1 MKIKSINTKLSILI
15 TGIVALSIAA
25 LVVVVSSMTNSAI
38 FDIQKQNMESVNRK
52 LVQETNSIID
62 LSLLDLKGYAYDQAF
77 HRAFVDTYTRS
88 EVIDSVRLTLQSH
101 GGMIAMAAFDK
112 KGKVVFGLNHNGKDL
127 TGQNVGNTEYIR
139 KVLNG
144 ADSAISEVIKSKD
157 ENKHVVMLAI
167 PMKDATGRLFGGLFV
182 GLDWDKY
189 AHDLI
194 GNITIGESG
203 YAFILDGQGRM
214 LAHKTDQSII
224 LKDMSSYDSVRRSL
238 ASESGFFS
246 YDYEGKEKVQSFM
259 VDPMTGWVVCM
270 SAYVSDLTRAAIH
283 QRNILIVMGTVMTI
297 LLVGVIIFYTRKQVI
312 TPMALIRDFT
322 HEIGQGNFKAELEGV
337 FTCELLDLANN
348 VKHMVAELKNKLG
361 FSEGVLKGMTIPC
374 IVADPH
380 EKALFL
386 NQEFLDLAGQSG
398 SPKDYLGKSVG
409 EVLYRDPSRKT
420 VAGKAIAENRSF
432 FNVEADIKAADGTA
446 HNIQVNTTPLFDLD
460 GQLIGTFTMIVDMTN
475 IKKQQRMI
483 EEKNIVISEAA
494 ASATDISNQVASFS
508 EALSAQIEQSSK
520 GAEEQS
526 FMASEAATAMDE
538 MNSTV
543 FEVAKNASTAA
554 DLADDSQKMA
564 LEGDGMVVKAV
575 KTITEV
581 RDLSEVLR
589 KDMAELG
596 TQAEGIGHIM
606 GVITDIA
613 DQTNLLALN
622 AAIEAARAGEAG
634 RGFAV
639 VADEVRKLA
648 EKTMTATTEVGTYIS
663 QIQSSTRKNIVSA
676 EKSTE
681 SILEVTDLVN
691 QSGDILK
698 EIVNSIS
705 ETSDQVRGIA
715 TASEEQS
722 AASEEISRSTSQINT
737 IAGETSQA
745 MTESAEAVSRMTVL
759 AQELNTTIARM
770 QD

>member
-1 MKIKSINTKLSILI
+1 MKVKSINTKLSILI

-25 LVVVVSSMTNSAI
+25 FVIVVSSMTNTAV
-38 FDIQKQNMESVNRK
+38 FDIQKQNMEILNKK
-52 LVQETNSIID
+52 LVQEADRFVD
-62 LSLLDLKGYAYDQAF
+62 LSLLDLKGYTNNQEYR
-77 HRAFVDTYTRS
+77 RAFVDTY
-88 EVIDSVRLTLQSH
+88 VRGGVVNSLRARIQDH

-112 KGKVVFGLNHNGKDL
+112 KGKVLYGLNSNGKDL
-127 TGQNVGNTEYIR
+127 TGLNVGDREYIR
-139 KVLNG
+139 KILDG
-144 ADSAISEVIKSKD
+144 ADSAISDVIKSKED
-157 ENKHVVMLAI
+157 NKQVVMMAAPL
-167 PMKDATGRLFGGLFV
+167 KDMTGRLFGGFFI
-182 GLDWDKY
+182 GLDWGKY
-189 AHDLI
+189 SHELLDDISIGQNGYAYVLDGDGLIIGHKDDSLI
-194 GNITIGESG
+194 GKN
-203 YAFILDGQGRM
+203 
-214 LAHKTDQSII
+214 
-224 LKDMSSYDSVRRSL
+224 MSSHEFVRKSI
-238 ASESGFFS
+238 ASDSGFIS
-246 YDYEGKEKVQSFM
+246 YDWQGKEKVQSFR
-259 VDPMTGWVVCM
+259 VVPLTGWVVCM
-270 SAYVSDLTRAAIH
+270 SAYVSDLTQAAIH
-283 QRNILIVMGTVMTI
+283 ERNILIVMGLVMTI
-297 LLVGVIIFYTRKQVI
+297 LLVGVIIFSTRKQVI

-348 VKHMVAELKNKLG
+348 VKHMVGELKNKLG

-386 NQEFLDLAGQSG
+386 NQEFLDLAGQPG

-420 VAGKAIAENRSF
+420 VAGKAIAENRAF

-460 GQLIGTFTMIVDMTN
+460 GQLIGTFTMIVDMTS

-554 DLADDSQKMA
+554 DLADESQKRA
-564 LEGDGMVVKAV
+564 LDGENMVVKAV
-575 KTITEV
+575 KTITDV

-596 TQAEGIGHIM
+596 IQAEGIGNIM

-648 EKTMTATTEVGTYIS
+648 EKTMTATTEVGSYIS
-663 QIQSSTRKNIVSA
+663 QIQNSTRKNIASA

-691 QSGDILK
+691 QSGEILK
-698 EIVNSIS
+698 EIVTSIS